1 MFTIFKLKAKIT
13 FEESFFTSKV
23 FAQASRALEGFQR
36 LMQQLSRRSKGE
48 GKKKFAKNLER
59 VYFQVLNVEIFL

>member
-1 MFTIFKLKAKIT
+1 MRFEIT
-13 FEESFFTSKV
+13 FEESFFTSEV

-48 GKKKFAKNLER
+48 GKKSLQK
-59 VYFQVLNVEIFL
+59 I